1 MKKLNVI
8 FIVLLIFLHCAKK
21 DLCQVSVNIQQEYQR
36 KLNIAFQN
44 AGKNCIE
51 LQDALKKVTFD
62 QRELMLFL
70 ITNMPECDLTGLSAD
85 YLVKNVQDAI
95 NIHEKI
101 SWGISIQDTLFQNYI
116 LPYSNINE
124 RRDQWRYDFFERFY
138 PIVKDCKSPG
148 EGAVKLNNEIWDIL
162 DVHYSTERPKADQSP
177 YESIEVGIASCTGL
191 SILLVDACRSV
202 GIPARFVGI
211 PKWVNVEGNHSWVEI
226 WDDGW
231 HFLGA
236 GEPGPFDKTWFSE
249 RAAQAKKENQLNSIY
264 AVSFKKTDVVF
275 PAAWRNF
282 DIEYVSGINITDRY
296 TEIQRNQLILLS
308 VRVFN
313 TERGKRVSIPVILC
327 GNRQVISSGK
337 SVDETK
343 DLNDMLTFEIKP
355 GENNQLRLKYN
366 GKEAMMKIKP
376 GKEKVQTITLYLD
389 KIFD

>member
-1 MKKLNVI
+1 
-8 FIVLLIFLHCAKK
+8 
-21 DLCQVSVNIQQEYQR
+21 
-36 KLNIAFQN
+36 
-44 AGKNCIE
+44 
-51 LQDALKKVTFD
+51 
-62 QRELMLFL
+62 MLFL

-327 GNRQVISSGK
+327 GNKQVISSGK